1 LDTEEQVADDGLMSW
16 SEIAEAL
23 GAPETSVKRDY
34 ARALTKLR
42 REMAKE
48 GVTEEEFVAYMVMRF
63 KAGSLC

>member
-1 LDTEEQVADDGLMSW
+1 MSW